1 MKAPERAVLGVILV
15 LYVALAV
22 SYSLVNPLYESS
34 DELRHV
40 RYVRHIAVHR
50 ELPVQRAGAPR
61 AQSHHPPLYYALGA
75 LASGWVPVEQD
86 VYYQPPENPFWAYRH
101 WEVGSDNKNL
111 YVHGPEEDF
120 PFRGIT
126 LAVYTMRWMTVVMGA
141 AVVWLSHRLGR
152 EVFPNQQAIALGG
165 AALVAFNPQFLYL
178 SGAVS
183 NDTLAALCG
192 AAVLIVCVRLVK
204 GGPSLRTE
212 VQLGILMGLS
222 LLTKFH
228 LLALLA
234 PVSVSL
240 VLAVRAHEGVWRAR
254 RGAGWRAGLRSAAV
268 ILGLST
274 LISGWWFLRNWQ
286 LYGDPTGMRTLNQL
300 WAGRPVEGNWWVIS
314 QSWPYLWSSLWGRFG
329 YGQVPLPEPIYR
341 GMLVFC
347 VAALTG
353 YAVSPTALSRL
364 VTFLPVPVGP
374 LVQPRNEPR
383 RGVGEPRGFKSEGR
397 LRVDTRTAVLVPL
410 VVANTVYVS
419 VVGYYMLIQPAG
431 AMGRFLFPALPAM
444 AVLLVGGVSRYLPR
458 RAHWVAVA
466 VVAVAMASLAV
477 YALLGVLVPAFTP
490 PRPLS
495 PQEIVSIPRPPGSRT
510 GIDLEGKARLLGYRI
525 SAQQVDPLDTVEVTL
540 YWQALARTDR
550 NLVVFVHVLSDV
562 GTMIAQRDS
571 YPGLGRYPS
580 TAWDPGVAFADTYRV
595 RIPEASYAPDEGY
608 VQVGLYEQEGPR
620 LRTDDGRDAVRLARI
635 AVRPRPGDVPN
646 PINVNFGDK
655 LALVGYALDR
665 RVAQPGDTIRL
676 TLYWRALRSMSVNY
690 NLFVHVLGEDNQ
702 IWANTDGPLT
712 DRAVCTNR
720 WVPGTLVEETRELR
734 LVDATPS
741 DFYDIELG
749 LHASGRGRLRILAE
763 DGREL
768 DSRLLLTKI
777 RVEEAHE

>member
-1 MKAPERAVLGVILV
+1 
-15 LYVALAV
+15 VALAV
-22 SYSLVNPLYESS
+22 SYSLANPLYEST

-40 RYVRHIAVHR
+40 RYVRHIVVHR
-50 ELPVQRAGAPR
+50 DLPVQQAGAPR

-75 LASGWVPVEQD
+75 VASGWVLVEQE

-111 YVHGPEEDF
+111 YVHGLEEDF

-126 LAVYTMRWMTVVMGA
+126 LAVYIVRWMTVAMGA
-141 AVVWLSHRLGR
+141 TVVWLTCRIGF
-152 EVFPNQQAIALGG
+152 EVFPTRRPLALGG
-165 AALVAFNPQFLYL
+165 ATLVAFNPQFLYL

-183 NDTLAALCG
+183 NDTLAALWG
-192 AAVLIVCVRLVK
+192 AAVLVVCVRLVK
-204 GGPSLRTE
+204 VGPSVRTDG
-212 VQLGILMGLS
+212 VLGILMGLS
-222 LLTKFH
+222 LLTKLH

-234 PVSVSL
+234 PISVSY
-240 VLAVRAHEGVWRAR
+240 VLAAKAHGGAR
-254 RGAGWRAGLRSAAV
+254 RSRGGAGWRAGLRSAAV
-268 ILGLST
+268 ILGFSA

-286 LYGDPTGMRTLNQL
+286 LYGDPTGMSTLNQL
-300 WAGRPVEGNWWVIS
+300 WAGRPAEGNWWVIS

-329 YGQVPLPEPIYR
+329 YGQVPLPNPVYQA
-341 GMLVFC
+341 MLVFC
-347 VAALTG
+347 VVAFAGYVVAPIAPALLRI
-353 YAVSPTALSRL
+353 ALPSPARSVLRRWN
-364 VTFLPVPVGP
+364 LPRQN
-374 LVQPRNEPR
+374 LEPPHR
-383 RGVGEPRGFKSEGR
+383 FRGRGGIP
-397 LRVDTRTAVLVPL
+397 VDTPVAVLLPL
-410 VVANTVYVS
+410 VVASIAFVS

-431 AMGRFLFPALPAM
+431 AMGRFLFPALPAI
-444 AVLLVGGVSRYLPR
+444 AVLLVGGVSRCMPR
-458 RAHWVAVA
+458 RVHWIGAA
-466 VVAVAMASLAV
+466 LVAVAMASLAV
-477 YALLGVLVPAFTP
+477 YALLGVLAPAFAP

-495 PQEIVSIPRPPGSRT
+495 PREIVSIPRPPDSPAGV
-510 GIDLEGKARLLGYRI
+510 DFEGKARLLGYRV

-580 TAWDPGVAFADTYRV
+580 TAWDPGVAFADTLRV
-595 RIPEASYAPDEGY
+595 RIPEAAYAPDAGY
-608 VQVGLYEQEGPR
+608 VQVGLYQQEGPR
-620 LRTDDGRDAVRLARI
+620 LSTDDGRDAVRLARI
-635 AVRPRPGDVPN
+635 ALRPRPGGVPN
-646 PINVNFGDK
+646 PISVNFGDK

-676 TLYWRALRSMSVNY
+676 TLYWRALRSMNVNY
-690 NLFVHVLGEDNQ
+690 DLFVHVLGEENQ

-712 DRAVCTNR
+712 DRATCTNR
-720 WVPGTLVEETRELR
+720 WQPGALVEETRELR